1 LQFGKVRVLHSFAHV
16 HPQIFP
22 KRIPKMA
29 TPKKTATGRWHVQIE
44 VASVRESGTFDTKR
58 EADAWAQR
66 RATELR
72 EASRAAPGSTKTLR
86 DALRDYAEKVSPT
99 KRGELWELKRLAAFE
114 GAEHAPL
121 PVAKRLV
128 DVSTADLVLWRDA
141 RLKVVQRGTVLRE
154 ITLLGHVLE
163 IARREWGWIAINPM
177 KDVTRPAS
185 PDHREVVI
193 TGVQVR
199 RMLRQLGWRGA
210 GKPVRSMTE
219 AVATCML
226 AALLT
231 GMRAGELCAL
241 RWDDVYTDHVRLHTS
256 KTGKGRDVPITNT
269 ASKLLASLRGFDPVQ
284 VFGLQSQTLDALFR
298 RARDRAGLAGFTFH
312 DTRHTAA
319 TRLAQRLHV
328 LDLCRVF
335 GWEKTTRALTYYQPK
350 VGDLAKRMQG

>member
-1 LQFGKVRVLHSFAHV
+1 
-16 HPQIFP
+16 
-22 KRIPKMA
+22 MA
-29 TPKKTATGRWHVQIE
+29 TPKKTATGRWNIQIE
-44 VASVRESGTFDTKR
+44 YAGQRESGTFDTYR
-58 EADAWAQR
+58 EANAWAQR

-72 EASRAAPGSTKTLR
+72 EAKLATPGSTKTLR
-86 DALRDYAEKVSPT
+86 DALRDYADKVSPT
-99 KRGELWELKRLAAFE
+99 KRGEGWELKRLHAFE
-114 GAEHAPL
+114 GADHAPL

-128 DVSTADLVLWRDA
+128 DVTTGDLVLWRDA
-141 RLKVVQRGTVLRE
+141 RLKRVARGTVLRE
-154 ITLLGHVLE
+154 ITLLGHVFE
-163 IARREWGWIAINPM
+163 IARREWGWIAVNPM
-177 KDVTRPAS
+177 RDVTRPAS

-193 TGVQVR
+193 TGPQVR
-199 RMLRQLGWRGA
+199 RMLRQLGWRGVA
-210 GKPVRSMTE
+210 GPVRSVSE

-241 RWDDVYTDHVRLHTS
+241 TWSDVHADHVRLRTS
-256 KTGKGRDVPITNT
+256 KTGKGRDVPLT
-269 ASKLLASLRGFDPVQ
+269 ATARRLLEGLKGFDVEL
-284 VFGLQSQTLDALFR
+284 VFGVQSQTLDALFR

>member
-1 LQFGKVRVLHSFAHV
+1 
-16 HPQIFP
+16 
-22 KRIPKMA
+22 MA
-29 TPKKTATGRWHVQIE
+29 TAKKTATGRWHIQIE
-44 VASVRESGTFDTKR
+44 VAGVRESVTRDTKR
-58 EADAWAQR
+58 EVDAWAQR
-66 RATELR
+66 RSTELR
-72 EASRAAPGSTKTLR
+72 EIKRSTPGSTKTLR

-99 KRGELWELKRLAAFE
+99 KRGEAWELKRLTAFE
-114 GAEHAPL
+114 GPDHVPL
-121 PVAKRLV
+121 PITKRLI
-128 DVSTADLVLWRDA
+128 DVTTADLVMWRDA
-141 RLKVVQRGTVLRE
+141 RLKRVERGTVLRE

-163 IARREWGWIAINPM
+163 IARREWGWIPINPM
-177 KDVTRPAS
+177 KDVTRPAA

-193 TGVQVR
+193 TGAQVR

-210 GKPVRSMTE
+210 RKPVRSMSE
-219 AVATCML
+219 AVAACML

-241 RWDDVYTDHVRLHTS
+241 TWPHVHADHVRLLTS
-256 KTGKGRDVPITNT
+256 KTGKGRDVPLT
-269 ASKLLASLRGFDPVQ
+269 ATARRLLESLRGFDDVL

-298 RARDRAGLAGFTFH
+298 RARDRAGLSGFTFH

-350 VGDLAKRMQG
+350 VSDLAKRMQG